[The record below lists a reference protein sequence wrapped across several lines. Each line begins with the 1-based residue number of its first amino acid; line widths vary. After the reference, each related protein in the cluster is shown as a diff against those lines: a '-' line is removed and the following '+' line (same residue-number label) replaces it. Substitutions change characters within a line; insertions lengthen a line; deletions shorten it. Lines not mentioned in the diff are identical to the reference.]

1 MSSMVET
8 YGRYVSVS
16 VSHSPLLHTMDKVC
30 LRGEQRGLDLDVK
43 PGLSLPFTK
52 K

>member
-8 YGRYVSVS
+8 YGRYLSVS
-16 VSHSPLLHTMDKVC
+16 VSLSPLLHTMDKVR
-30 LRGEQRGLDLDVK
+30 LRGEQHGLNLDVE